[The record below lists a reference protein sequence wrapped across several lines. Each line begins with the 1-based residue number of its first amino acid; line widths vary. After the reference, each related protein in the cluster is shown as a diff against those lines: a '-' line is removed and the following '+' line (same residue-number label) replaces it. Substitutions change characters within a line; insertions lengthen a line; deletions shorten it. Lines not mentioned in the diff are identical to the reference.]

1 MDNLIEKIL
10 KKWLE
15 VSEYSPE
22 QKEFNLLSSNFRFHE
37 CGNRIQQLLKW
48 DSSGI
53 FAVLYAKASFET
65 ICKGITCNLL
75 NLLKNPAGLEDYR
88 ELWNMFNCPEMADI
102 EYGTIQRIVS
112 LTITNP
118 AIGELDSEKEL
129 DMFRDS
135 IEYIAE
141 ELIKC
146 NLEFY
151 SMQPRTRF
159 QKDLKFNS
167 SLFVFNTT
175 TECVLNIEKS
185 PDGIYLCYI
194 TDFNSCGG
202 YFGYFIKSG
211 PNILSINDRI
221 DESFVGEHTIRRNNR
236 FIEDKKWHIFPYD
249 ELITSEGRDY
259 LGYPKSLIC
268 EVKPREI
275 KGFKASNTYPIM
287 LSVALIIKRFANAD
301 VDELVNKDN
310 IQRVYIDSLLNQN
323 VSSEVIKA
331 IVPVTKNSLI
341 IRTNQTIPIRSFN
354 ADNILSNELQSQY
367 DWSSENEGRRHRGTY
382 KDVNKILIDLY
393 GQDFELDTSKV
404 MKRKWPQLTYSSY
417 IDSDTVV
424 SEYIGPSDK
433 VELEYYRQSRLQLQE
448 HIIRGMQKAYLDA
461 GGYEGIKQWYV
472 ESLKK
477 NEESLIQMA
486 VDWYIK
492 YLNDEV
498 SSYSIDSFGITTSNN
513 LQVSIRERESGY
525 LAPRLIRE
533 FIINT
538 NKSTDLYAC
547 PITGN
552 VANVWFIFVPNTW
565 QNIEKLAGQD
575 VPKILKG
582 FKYSGPEYG
591 GNNLIN
597 SCDPIAFIHN
607 PFESNV
613 KSDYNNIFVG
623 RRSMDFSM
631 AIGFSKRGLNK
642 LVRQRKATNHQ
653 VI

>member
-65 ICKGITCNLL
+65 ICKGISSNLL
-75 NLLKNPAGLEDYR
+75 DLLKNPAGLQDYQDM
-88 ELWNMFNCPEMADI
+88 WNMFSCPEMTDI
-102 EYGTIQRIVS
+102 EYNAIQSIVR
-112 LTITNP
+112 LTSSNP
-118 AIGELDSEKEL
+118 TVGELDSENESAI
-129 DMFRDS
+129 FRDS

-141 ELIKC
+141 ELLKC
-146 NLEFY
+146 KSEFY
-151 SMQPRTRF
+151 SMQLQTRF
-159 QKDLKFNS
+159 CKDLKLNAN
-167 SLFVFNTT
+167 LYVFNTT

-221 DESFVGEHTIRRNNR
+221 DESFVGEHTRRRNNR
-236 FIEDKKWHIFPYD
+236 FIEDKKWHIFPYY
-249 ELITSEGRDY
+249 ELLTSEGRDY
-259 LGYPKSLIC
+259 LGYAKSLIC

-275 KGFKASNTYPIM
+275 KRFNPDNIYPIM
-287 LSVALIIKRFANAD
+287 LSAALIMKRFANAD

-310 IQRVYIDSLLNQN
+310 IQQVYIDSLLPQN
-323 VSSEVIKA
+323 VSSEVITA
-331 IVPVTKNSLI
+331 IVPVTASSLI
-341 IRTNQTIPIRSFN
+341 IQTTQTIPTFSFN
-354 ADNILSNELQSQY
+354 DENILSNELQSQY
-367 DWSSENEGRRHRGTY
+367 DWSNENNGRRHRGTY

-393 GQDFELDTSKV
+393 GEGFELDISKV
-404 MKRKWPQLTYSSY
+404 MKRNWPQLAGGP
-417 IDSDTVV
+417 DGASDTIV

-433 VELEYYRQSRLQLQE
+433 IELEYYRQSRLQLKE

-472 ESLKK
+472 EALKK
-477 NEESLIQMA
+477 NEESIVQMA

-492 YLNDEV
+492 YLNNEV
-498 SSYSIDSFGITTSNN
+498 SSYSIDAFGITTSDN

-525 LAPRLIRE
+525 LASRLIRE
-533 FIINT
+533 FIINAHSQ
-538 NKSTDLYAC
+538 NNYDLYKC

-582 FKYSGPEYG
+582 FKYSGPGYG
-591 GNNLIN
+591 GNDLIH

-613 KSDYNNIFVG
+613 KSDYNKIFVG

-642 LVRQRKATNHQ
+642 LVKQRKAANS
-653 VI
+653 

>member
-1 MDNLIEKIL
+1 MDNLIAKIL

-65 ICKGITCNLL
+65 ICKGIVCNLL
-75 NLLKNPAGLEDYR
+75 DFLNHPAGLKDYQDI
-88 ELWNMFNCPEMADI
+88 WNMFNCPEMADI
-102 EYGTIQRIVS
+102 EHNAIHNIVR
-112 LTITNP
+112 LTSSNP
-118 AIGELDSEKEL
+118 AVGELDSENEL
-129 DMFRDS
+129 AIFRDS

-141 ELIKC
+141 ELLKC

-151 SMQPRTRF
+151 SIQLRSQF
-159 QKDLKFNS
+159 HKDLKFNAT
-167 SLFVFNTT
+167 LYVFNTT

-221 DESFVGEHTIRRNNR
+221 DESFVGEHTRRRNNR

-249 ELITSEGRDY
+249 ELLTSEGRDY
-259 LGYPKSLIC
+259 LGYAKSLVC
-268 EVKPREI
+268 ELKPREI
-275 KGFKASNTYPIM
+275 RRFNPANIYPIM
-287 LSVALIIKRFANAD
+287 LSTALIMKRFANAD

-310 IQRVYIDSLLNQN
+310 IQRVYIDSLLHQN
-323 VSSEVIKA
+323 VSSEVITS
-331 IVPVTKNSLI
+331 IVPVAASSLI
-341 IRTNQTIPIRSFN
+341 IQTTQSIPIRSFN
-354 ADNILSNELQSQY
+354 ADNVLSNELQSQY
-367 DWSSENEGRRHRGTY
+367 DWSSETEGRRHRGTY

-393 GQDFELDTSKV
+393 GQGFELDKSKV
-404 MKRKWPQLTYSSY
+404 MQRNWPQLT
-417 IDSDTVV
+417 DGASDTVV

-433 VELEYYRQSRLQLQE
+433 IELEYYRQSRLQLKE
-448 HIIRGMQKAYLDA
+448 HIIRGMQTAYLDA
-461 GGYEGIKQWYV
+461 GGYDGIKQWYV
-472 ESLKK
+472 EALRQ
-477 NEESLIQMA
+477 NEDALIQMA

-492 YLNDEV
+492 YLNNEV
-498 SSYSIDSFGITTSNN
+498 SSYSIDAFGITTSDN

-525 LAPRLIRE
+525 LASRLIRE
-533 FIINT
+533 FIINAHSQ
-538 NKSTDLYAC
+538 NNYDLYKC

-565 QNIEKLAGQD
+565 QNIEKLAGKD

-591 GNNLIN
+591 GNDLIH

-613 KSDYNNIFVG
+613 KSDYNKIFVG

-631 AIGFSKRGLNK
+631 AVGFSRRGLNK
-642 LVRQRKATNHQ
+642 LVKQRKAANH
-653 VI
+653 

>member
-1 MDNLIEKIL
+1 MDNLIATIL

-65 ICKGITCNLL
+65 ICKGIVCNLL
-75 NLLKNPAGLEDYR
+75 DFLNHPAGLKDYQDI
-88 ELWNMFNCPEMADI
+88 WNMFNCPEMADI
-102 EYGTIQRIVS
+102 EHKAIHNIVR
-112 LTITNP
+112 LTSSNP
-118 AIGELDSEKEL
+118 AVGELDSENEL
-129 DMFRDS
+129 AIFRDS

-141 ELIKC
+141 ELLKC

-259 LGYPKSLIC
+259 LGYAKSLIC
-268 EVKPREI
+268 EVRPREI
-275 KGFKASNTYPIM
+275 QRFNPDNIYPIM
-287 LSVALIIKRFANAD
+287 LSAALIMKRFANAD

-331 IVPVTKNSLI
+331 IVPVTASSLI
-341 IRTNQTIPIRSFN
+341 IQTNQSIPIRSFN
-354 ADNILSNELQSQY
+354 ADNVLSNELQSQY
-367 DWSSENEGRRHRGTY
+367 DWSSETEGRRHRGTY

-393 GQDFELDTSKV
+393 GQGFELDKSKV
-404 MKRKWPQLTYSSY
+404 MQRNWPQLT
-417 IDSDTVV
+417 DGASDTVV

-433 VELEYYRQSRLQLQE
+433 IELEYYRQSRLQLKE
-448 HIIRGMQKAYLDA
+448 HIIRGMQTAYLDA
-461 GGYEGIKQWYV
+461 GGYDRIKQWYV
-472 ESLKK
+472 EALRQ
-477 NEESLIQMA
+477 NEDALIQMA

-492 YLNDEV
+492 YLNNEV
-498 SSYSIDSFGITTSNN
+498 SSYSIDSFGITTSDN

-525 LAPRLIRE
+525 LASRLIRE
-533 FIINT
+533 FIINVQSQ
-538 NKSTDLYAC
+538 NNYDLYKC

-642 LVRQRKATNHQ
+642 LVRQRKATDHQ